1 MKQPLRFFYLLL
13 LAVSFFSIKSNAQCG
28 SLIAAVS
35 TTESRCAA
43 TGSIIISASGGVAP
57 IDYQYRISAGP
68 ITTPYTSTNIIGGLP
83 PGTYT
88 VIVRDVTANCTNTIE
103 NVIVTGSYITPA
115 VFYNSTA
122 ITCMNG
128 ADGTI
133 SVASQTGG
141 RPAYSFKIV
150 TPSPSQVGTISSTG
164 TFTGL
169 IPGTYKIEMTDS
181 CGAVQTRNQTV
192 GNYTWSIRATTNVT
206 KPSCQN
212 IRVSVLLTNN
222 NGTNSP
228 NAIYTGF
235 QYGISRFAGDTTW
248 FASTPFNFNIGLY
261 RSATIL
267 VKDNCGNILTKPW
280 TDAAPSVSATVAT
293 SNLLCSTFTATVTG
307 QTNMSAASTT
317 YCLYDATNTNAIGV
331 CQTSPVFN
339 NLSYNDY
346 TIRIVEACYD
356 TTILRTISPIKPK
369 PAVAS
374 TISYTNTCVDFTAT
388 VTGQTNI
395 NNPQYCLYLN
405 GNTTAVSC
413 NTTGIFTNLIYGTD
427 YCITVQNDPLCYNTL
442 ITRCFTAIRPIQSVG
457 NNLTITNITCGA
469 FMVSVNGQ
477 VNLNNPQYCLYNNLN
492 VLLSCNSTGVFNNLP
507 VGNYCIK
514 MQNDVACF
522 DTLITRCFSLTTPA
536 PSVDAAA
543 TISNQ
548 TCTTFTAT
556 ITGLTNLSNPIYKL
570 FDASNNIQIGVDQ
583 SNPVFTLIPYG
594 SYCIR
599 VINDALC
606 YDTTITRCFTA
617 TIPPLTLDGHP
628 HPTCALL
635 GATTIDVEFLSG
647 LAPFTAKIYSPTGVL
662 LGTAVSSN
670 GYYEFFNM
678 PALPAA
684 AQYKVTVTDA
694 CGRIDS
700 IGISTDQYYMD
711 RTITKTAKCPSGT
724 FPNGTGDVKLVISEN
739 IGSNFTS
746 KIIKKNGVALTIN
759 PTSTSNSHHI
769 NNYIGLEPATYIF
782 VTRST
787 LCGTDLYDTIVV
799 PNYTYPNLTAS
810 KNFQCDNGS
819 QSVVAAVT
827 NGAPPYLYQI
837 FGSVP
842 ISPSIST
849 AYQSSNIF
857 NFNTGTTYSLVR
869 LRVLD
874 ACANASINDVGFQP
888 IVTPIIQ
895 RDRNCFLDSV
905 ILTTD
910 TIPGASYNWYK
921 RTYNPTDSVLVGTS
935 KKFVIPFLLA
945 ADTGLYIC
953 KTTFASG
960 CASRI
965 SYKMVNGN
973 CKATLGN
980 RVWLDNGDG
989 GGISN
994 NGVQDGTEHG
1004 VANTS
1009 ITLRSNGVDGL
1020 LGTSDDIIIGNAVT
1034 DSLGIYSFIDLEPG
1048 NYHIKV
1054 IPPSNYNFTL
1064 QTNTTD
1070 DNYKTGISTTGSDVN
1085 SAGWSYGINLIAG
1098 ENNENIDA
1106 GLISTLVLPIK
1117 IISFTA
1123 VQKSNQVQLNWS
1135 VAEQIN
1141 VANYEVQTCT
1151 DGRTFKTILVT
1162 VASSSLSEGYNA
1174 IHQNPS
1180 TGLNYYRIK
1189 SIDKDGSIS
1198 YSEIRKVTFGKGGDV
1213 VIYPNPVSTGV
1224 VNITLIGNRVNKSAT
1239 MSILSMEGKLI
1250 SQQQIAKISQTETID
1265 VSVLANGS
1273 YIIKLITD
1281 TEVVNKTIQV
1291 SR

>member
-1 MKQPLRFFYLLL
+1 MKRIFYLLFITVL
-13 LAVSFFSIKSNAQCG
+13 FFQKTVHAQCG
-28 SLIAAVS
+28 ALVTSVT

-43 TGSIIISASGGVAP
+43 TGSIVISASGGVVP
-57 IDYQYRISAGP
+57 ELYQYRISAGP
-68 ITTPYTSTNIIGGLP
+68 LTTPYTSTNIISGLP

-103 NVIVTGSYITPA
+103 NVVVAGSYITPA

-141 RPAYSFKIV
+141 RPAYSFQIV

-192 GNYTWSIRATTNVT
+192 GNYTWSIRTTTSVT

-280 TDAAPSVSATVAT
+280 TDAAPNVSATVAT

-331 CQTSPVFN
+331 CQASPIFN
-339 NLSYNDY
+339 NLAYNDY
-346 TIRIVEACYD
+346 TIRVVEACYD

-374 TISYTNTCVDFTAT
+374 NISYTNTCVDFTAT

-395 NNPQYCLYLN
+395 NNPQYCLYLS
-405 GNTTAVSC
+405 GNATAVSC
-413 NTTGIFTNLIYGTD
+413 NTTGIFTNLMYGTN
-427 YCITVQNDPLCYNTL
+427 YCITVQNDPLCYDTL
-442 ITRCFTAIRPIQSVG
+442 ITRCFTAIRPIQALG
-457 NNLTITNITCGA
+457 NNVTITNITCGT

-477 VNLNNPQYCLYNNLN
+477 ANLNNPQYCLYNNLN
-492 VLLSCNSTGVFNNLP
+492 VLLSCNTTGVFNNLP
-507 VGNYCIK
+507 IGNYCIK
-514 MQNDVACF
+514 MQNDIACF

-548 TCTTFTAT
+548 TCTTFMAT
-556 ITGLTNLSNPIYKL
+556 ITGLTNLSNPIYRL
-570 FDASNNIQIGVDQ
+570 FNASNNIQIGVDQ
-583 SNPVFTLIPYG
+583 NSPVFTLIPYG
-594 SYCIR
+594 SYCVRI
-599 VINDALC
+599 INDALC

-617 TIPPLTLDGHP
+617 TIPALSLGGHP
-628 HPTCALL
+628 HAMCTPL
-635 GATTIDVEFLSG
+635 GTASIDVEFLSG

-684 AQYKVTVTDA
+684 AQYKVTVMDA

-700 IGISTDQYYMD
+700 IGISTEQYYIN
-711 RTITKTAKCPSGT
+711 RAIAITAKCPSGT
-724 FPNGTGDVKLVISEN
+724 YPNGTGDVKLTITEN
-739 IGSNFTS
+739 IGSNFNV
-746 KIIKKNGVALTIN
+746 KIIKKNGVLLTIN
-759 PTSTSNSHHI
+759 TTSTSNSHRI
-769 NNYIGLEPATYIF
+769 NNFLGLEPATYIF
-782 VTRST
+782 DTYSSDCNTHV
-787 LCGTDLYDTIVV
+787 YDTVTIAA
-799 PNYTYPNLTAS
+799 YTYPNLTAS

-837 FGSVP
+837 FGSEP

-921 RTYNPTDSVLVGTS
+921 RTYNPIDSVLVGTG

-960 CASRI
+960 CASRL

-973 CKATLGN
+973 CKAALGN

-994 NGVQDGTEHG
+994 NGVQDGTERG

-1009 ITLRSNGVDGL
+1009 ITLRSNGVDGIV
-1020 LGTSDDIIIGNAVT
+1020 GTADDIIIGNAVT

-1048 NYHIKV
+1048 NYHIQAV
-1054 IPPSNYNFTL
+1054 APPNYNFTL

-1070 DNYKTGISTTGSDVN
+1070 DNHKTGISTTGSDVN
-1085 SAGWSYGINLIAG
+1085 SAGWSYSINLVAG

-1106 GLISTLVLPIK
+1106 GLISTIVLPIK

-1123 VQKSNQVQLNWS
+1123 VPKGNQVQLNWI

-1151 DGRTFKTILVT
+1151 DGRTFKTVFTIA
-1162 VASSSLSEGYNA
+1162 ASSTLSEGYSA
-1174 IHQNPS
+1174 IHQNPT

-1198 YSEIRKVTFGKGGDV
+1198 YSEIRKVTFGKAGDV
-1213 VIYPNPVSTGV
+1213 VIYPNPVLSGV
-1224 VNITLIGNRVNKSAT
+1224 INISLTRSMINKSA
-1239 MSILSMEGKLI
+1239 MVSILSMDGKLI
-1250 SQQQIAKISQTETID
+1250 SQQKIANTNQTEAIN
-1265 VSVLANGS
+1265 VSKLASGS
-1273 YIIKLITD
+1273 YMIKLVTD
-1281 TEVVNKTIQV
+1281 SEVVNKIIQV
-1291 SR
+1291 IK

>member
-1 MKQPLRFFYLLL
+1 MKRIFYLLFITVL
-13 LAVSFFSIKSNAQCG
+13 FFQKTVHAQCG
-28 SLIAAVS
+28 ALVTSVI

-43 TGSIIISASGGVAP
+43 TGSIVISASGGVAP
-57 IDYQYRISAGP
+57 ELYQYKISAGP
-68 ITTPYTSTNIIGGLP
+68 LTTPYTSTNIIGGLP

-103 NVIVTGSYITPA
+103 NVVVAGSYITPG

-164 TFTGL
+164 IFTGL

-192 GNYTWSIRATTNVT
+192 GNYTWSIRTTTSVT

-280 TDAAPSVSATVAT
+280 MDLAPNVNATVAT
-293 SNLLCSTFTATVTG
+293 SNLLCSSFTSTVTG
-307 QTNMSAASTT
+307 QTNMIAASTT
-317 YCLYDATNTNAIGV
+317 YCLYDASNTNPIGA
-331 CQTSPVFN
+331 CQASPIFN
-339 NLSYNDY
+339 NLAYNNY

-356 TTILRTISPIKPK
+356 TTILRTINPIKPK

-374 TISYTNTCVDFTAT
+374 TVNFINTCVDFTASI
-388 VTGQTNI
+388 TGQTNI

-405 GNTTAVSC
+405 GNATALSC
-413 NTTGIFTNLIYGTD
+413 NTTGVFTNLIYGTD
-427 YCITVQNDPLCYNTL
+427 YCITIQNNLACYDTL

-457 NNLTITNITCGA
+457 NNLTITNITCGT

-492 VLLSCNSTGVFNNLP
+492 VLLSCNTTGVFNNLP

-514 MQNDVACF
+514 MQNDITCY
-522 DTLITRCFSLTTPA
+522 DTLITRCFSLTTPT
-536 PSVDAAA
+536 PSIDAAA

-556 ITGLTNLSNPIYKL
+556 ITGLTNLSSPIYRL

-583 SNPVFTLIPYG
+583 SNPVFNVIPYG

-617 TIPPLTLDGHP
+617 TIPPLSLGGHP
-628 HPTCALL
+628 HAMCIPL
-635 GATTIDVEFLSG
+635 GAAIIDVEFLSG
-647 LAPFTAKIYSPTGVL
+647 LAPFTVKIYSPMGVL
-662 LGTAVSSN
+662 LSTAVSSN
-670 GYYEFFNM
+670 SYHEFFNM
-678 PALPAA
+678 QGLPAA
-684 AQYKVTVTDA
+684 AQYKVTVLDA

-700 IGISTDQYYMD
+700 IGISTEQYYMD

-739 IGSNFTS
+739 IGSNFTT

-759 PTSTSNSHHI
+759 PTSTSSSHHI
-769 NNYIGLEPATYIF
+769 NNYLGLEPATYIF
-782 VTRST
+782 VTHST
-787 LCGTDLYDTIVV
+787 LCSTDLYDTVVV

-837 FGSVP
+837 FGSAP

-905 ILTTD
+905 ILATD

-921 RTYNPTDSVLVGTS
+921 RTYNPTDSILVGTG
-935 KKFVIPFLLA
+935 KKFVIPFLQVT
-945 ADTGLYIC
+945 DTGLYIC

-965 SYKMVNGN
+965 SYKIVNGN
-973 CKATLGN
+973 CRATLGN

-989 GGISN
+989 GGINN

-1009 ITLRSNGVDGL
+1009 ITLRTNGVDGI
-1020 LGTSDDIIIGNAVT
+1020 LGTGDDIVIGNALT

-1048 NYHIKV
+1048 NYHIQV
-1054 IPPSNYNFTL
+1054 TPPPNYNFTL

-1070 DNYKTGISTTGSDVN
+1070 DDHKTGISTTGSDVN
-1085 SAGWSYGINLIAG
+1085 SAGWSYSINLVAG

-1106 GLISTLVLPIK
+1106 GLIGTLVLPIK

-1123 VQKSNQVQLNWS
+1123 VPQGNQIQLEWK

-1141 VANYEVQTCT
+1141 VADYEVQSST
-1151 DGRTFKTILVT
+1151 DGRTFKTIVSI
-1162 VASSSLSEGYNA
+1162 VASGNLSEGYST
-1174 IHQNPS
+1174 IHSNPV

-1189 SIDKDGSIS
+1189 SIDKDGSFS
-1198 YSEIRKVTFGKGGDV
+1198 YTEIRKVTFGNFGDV
-1213 VIYPNPVSTGV
+1213 VIYPNPVSAGV
-1224 VNITLIGNRVNKSAT
+1224 VNITLTGSMIGKAALI
-1239 MSILSMEGKLI
+1239 SIISMEGKLLT
-1250 SQQQIAKISQTETID
+1250 QQKLVKTKQTETIN
-1265 VSVLANGS
+1265 VSELANGN
-1273 YIIKLITD
+1273 YIIKIVAAS
-1281 TEVVNKTIQV
+1281 EVLNKTIEV
-1291 SR
+1291 LKH

>member
-1 MKQPLRFFYLLL
+1 MKQIFYLLFIATL
-13 LAVSFFSIKSNAQCG
+13 FFQKAVHAQCG
-28 SLIAAVS
+28 TLVTSVT

-57 IDYQYRISAGP
+57 ELYQYRISAGP
-68 ITTPYTSTNIIGGLP
+68 LTTPYTSTNVISGLP

-103 NVIVTGSYITPA
+103 NVVVAGSYITPS
-115 VFYNSTA
+115 VFYSSTA

-128 ADGTI
+128 ANGTI
-133 SVASQTGG
+133 SVASQAGG
-141 RPAYSFKIV
+141 RPVYSFQIV

-192 GNYTWSIRATTNVT
+192 GNYTWSIRSTTNVT

-212 IRVSVLLTNN
+212 IRVNALLTNN

-248 FASTPFNFNIGLY
+248 FASTPFDFNIGLY

-267 VKDNCGNILTKPW
+267 VKDNCGNILTRPW
-280 TDAAPSVSATVAT
+280 TDAAPTVNATVAT
-293 SNLLCSTFTATVTG
+293 SNLLCSTLTATVTG
-307 QTNMSAASTT
+307 QANMSAASTT
-317 YCLYDATNTNAIGV
+317 YCLYDATNTNPIGV
-331 CQTSPVFN
+331 CQASPIFN
-339 NLSYNDY
+339 NLAYNDY
-346 TIRIVEACYD
+346 TIRIIEACYD
-356 TTILRTISPIKPK
+356 TTILRTVSPIKPK
-369 PAVAS
+369 PTVAS
-374 TISYTNTCVDFTAT
+374 NVNYTNTCVDYTAT

-405 GNTTAVSC
+405 GNTTALIC
-413 NTTGIFTNLIYGTD
+413 NSTGVFANLMYGTD
-427 YCITVQNDPLCYNTL
+427 YCITIQNDPLCYDTL
-442 ITRCFTAIRPIQSVG
+442 ITRCFTATRPIQSVG
-457 NNLTITNITCGA
+457 NNVAITNITCGT

-477 VNLNNPQYCLYNNLN
+477 ANLNNPQYCLYNNLN
-492 VLLSCNSTGVFNNLP
+492 VLLSCNATGVFNNLP

-514 MQNDVACF
+514 MQNDVACY

-536 PSVDAAA
+536 PSVGAAA
-543 TISNQ
+543 IISNQ
-548 TCTTFTAT
+548 NCTTFTAT
-556 ITGLTNLSNPIYKL
+556 ITGLTNLSNPIYRL
-570 FDASNNIQIGVDQ
+570 FDAGNNIQIGTDQ
-583 SNPVFTLIPYG
+583 TSPVFNLIPYG

-617 TIPPLTLDGHP
+617 TIPALSLGGHP
-628 HPTCALL
+628 HAMCIPL
-635 GATTIDVEFLSG
+635 GAASIDVEFLSG
-647 LAPFTAKIYSPTGVL
+647 IAPFTAKIYSPTGVL

-670 GYYEFFNM
+670 SYHEFFNM

-684 AQYKVTVTDA
+684 AQYKVTVMDA

-700 IGISTDQYYMD
+700 IGISTDNYYMN
-711 RTITKTAKCPSGT
+711 RVIAKTAKCPSGT
-724 FPNGTGDVKLVISEN
+724 YPNGTGDVILTITEN
-739 IGSNFTS
+739 IGDNFRC
-746 KIIKKNGVALTIN
+746 KIIKKNGVDLTIN
-759 PTSTSNSHHI
+759 PTTTSNSHHI
-769 NNYIGLEPATYIF
+769 NNFLGLEPATYIF
-782 VTRST
+782 ETSSSGCNVKA
-787 LCGTDLYDTIVV
+787 YDTVV
-799 PNYTYPNLTAS
+799 IPIYTYPNLTAS
-810 KNFQCDNGS
+810 KNFQCDNAS

-837 FGSVP
+837 FGSAP

-849 AYQSSNIF
+849 AYQSSNVF
-857 NFNTGTTYSLVR
+857 NFNTGTTYGLVR

-910 TIPGASYNWYK
+910 TIPAASYNWYK
-921 RTYNPTDSVLVGTS
+921 RTYNPLDSVLIGTG
-935 KKFVIPFLLA
+935 KRFVIPFLQA
-945 ADTGLYIC
+945 TDTGLYIC

-965 SYKMVNGN
+965 SYKIVNGN

-1009 ITLRSNGVDGL
+1009 ITLRSNGVDGI
-1020 LGTSDDIIIGNAVT
+1020 LGTADDIIIGNALT
-1034 DSLGIYSFIDLEPG
+1034 DSLGIYSFTELTPG
-1048 NYHIKV
+1048 NYHIQAV
-1054 IPPSNYNFTL
+1054 APPNYNFTL

-1070 DNYKTGISTTGSDVN
+1070 DDHKIGISTTGSDVN
-1085 SAGWSYGINLIAG
+1085 SVGWSYSINLVAG

-1123 VQKSNQVQLNWS
+1123 VPKGNKVQLEWK

-1141 VANYEVQTCT
+1141 VSNYEVQTSA
-1151 DGRTFKTILVT
+1151 DGRTFKTIISI
-1162 VASSSLSEGYNA
+1162 AGSNNPSEGYGA
-1174 IHQNPS
+1174 IHSNPVA
-1180 TGLNYYRIK
+1180 GLNYYRIK
-1189 SIDKDGSIS
+1189 SIDKDGSTS
-1198 YSEIRKVTFGKGGDV
+1198 YSEIRKVTFGKVGDV
-1213 VIYPNPVSTGV
+1213 VIYPNPVSLDV
-1224 VNITLIGNRVNKSAT
+1224 VNITLTGNMIGKPAII
-1239 MSILSMEGKLI
+1239 SIISMEGKLVN
-1250 SQQQIAKISQTETID
+1250 QQNIINSNQTEVIN
-1265 VSVLANGS
+1265 VNMLLSGF
-1273 YIIKLITD
+1273 YLIRIVTSD
-1281 TEVVNKTIQV
+1281 EVINKTIHV
-1291 SR
+1291 IR